1 MKLPEIQTLK
11 KIRDAKI
18 CNMLLS
24 GAEKEE
30 ISDKVGLSVRQI
42 DRILYK
48 NASVLKKAL
57 ELTKDQEKVNKILWL
72 KKQIRLSKKFD
83 VDLELQPLTLMDE
96 LAKELDENRLGQS
109 GNGNQRVVVI
119 IQEKNGIQ
127 SNSREGQIP
136 SRVSILQE

>member
-24 GAEKEE
+24 GAEKQE

-72 KKQIRLSKKFD
+72 KKQIKLSKKFD
-83 VDLELQPLTLMDE
+83 IDLELAPLTLMDE
-96 LAKELDENRLGQS
+96 LAQELDENRLGQS

>member
-1 MKLPEIQTLK
+1 MKLPEIQTRK
-11 KIRDAKI
+11 KIRDARI
-18 CNMLLS
+18 CSMLLS

-57 ELTKDQEKVNKILWL
+57 ELTKDQEKVNKILWI

-83 VDLELQPLTLMDE
+83 IDLGLEPLTLMDE
-96 LAKELDENRLGQS
+96 LARELDENRLGQLS
-109 GNGNQRVVVI
+109 NNNQKVVVI
-119 IQEKNGIQ
+119 IQEKNGIP

-136 SRVSILQE
+136 SRVSIFQE

>member
-1 MKLPEIQTLK
+1 MKLPEIQTRK

-18 CNMLLS
+18 CSMLLS

-30 ISDKVGLSVRQI
+30 ISDKFQLSVRQI
-42 DRILYK
+42 DRILYR
-48 NASVLKKAL
+48 NASVLKKSL

-72 KKQIRLSKKFD
+72 KKQIKLSKKFD
-83 VDLELQPLTLMDE
+83 IDLELEPLTLMDE
-96 LAKELDENRLGQS
+96 LAQELDENRLGQP
-109 GNGNQRVVVI
+109 NNNNQRVVVI

-127 SNSREGQIP
+127 SNSGEGQIP

>member
-96 LAKELDENRLGQS
+96 LNKELDENRLGQS